1 MLEVLR
7 GAALVAATLVTGLQA
22 GLYYA
27 FAVSVMPGLRRVDDR
42 AFVEAMQ
49 QINVAIINPWFFLSF
64 FGAPVLT
71 IVAAG
76 LHLPAAVRAALPW
89 IVAALV
95 LNGVGF
101 VLTIGMNVPLNDA
114 LAAAGSPDR
123 IADLA
128 QVRASFEAAWVR
140 WNIARAVAFT
150 AAFGCLTWAS
160 VIYGRTR
167 AGA

>member
-1 MLEVLR
+1 M
-7 GAALVAATLVTGLQA
+7 
-22 GLYYA
+22 
-27 FAVSVMPGLRRVDDR
+27 
-42 AFVEAMQ
+42 
-49 QINVAIINPWFFLSF
+49 
-64 FGAPVLT
+64 LT

-76 LHLPAAVRAALPW
+76 LHLPVAVRAALPW

-101 VLTIGMNVPLNDA
+101 VLTVRMNVPLNDA

-128 QVRASFEAAWVR
+128 QVRASFEAAWIR

-150 AAFGCLTWAS
+150 AAFGCLTWALT
-160 VIYGRTR
+160 IYGRTR

>member
-7 GAALVAATLVTGLQA
+7 GAALVAATLATGLQA
-22 GLYYA
+22 GVYYA
-27 FAVSVMPGLRRVDDR
+27 FAVSVMPGLRRVGDR
-42 AFVEAMQ
+42 AFIEAMQ
-49 QINVAIINPWFFLSF
+49 QINVAIVNPWFFLSF

-101 VLTIGMNVPLNDA
+101 VLTVGMNVPLNDA

-140 WNIARAVAFT
+140 WNIVRAVAFT
-150 AAFGCLTWAS
+150 AAFGCLTWAL

-167 AGA
+167 AGG